1 MSVVG
6 GTVVGM
12 FGIDGTHPFLAEIS
26 ANVDDIAADAIV
38 EALSCG
44 GVERISM
51 STVARS
57 EGRTPAAINQ
67 RHGGRAA
74 FLSGVVCQFSVRWV
88 RWIRLAGF
96 LSVVPIRLPEDEREL
111 LGVRAWP
118 MLRALAE
125 GEARAGRPACAA
137 HVAWA
142 LAEERDHIARHLAVR
157 LGGAP
162 SSGQLEVLVA
172 LADGLRNR
180 VAALESPL
188 ALEEAREL
196 LRHHITSVF
205 DLPLEELDHD
215 RAEHDE
221 DGWYGDLSY
230 M

>member
-1 MSVVG
+1 MVC
-6 GTVVGM
+6 M
-12 FGIDGTHPFLAEIS
+12 FGLDDPHPFLTEIS
-26 ANVDDIAADAIV
+26 ANVDDIATDAIV
-38 EALSCG
+38 EALSG
-44 GVERISM
+44 GGIDQISM

-74 FLSGVVCQFSVRWV
+74 FLSGVVERFSVRWV
-88 RWIRLAGF
+88 RWVRGAGF
-96 LSVVPIRLPEDEREL
+96 LSVVPVRLPADERDL

-125 GEARAGRPACAA
+125 GEARAGRPACAD

-142 LAEERDHIARHLAVR
+142 LTEEREHIARHLAVR
-157 LGGAP
+157 VGDRP
-162 SSGQLEVLVA
+162 SAGQLEVLLA

-180 VAALESPL
+180 VAAFDHPL
-188 ALEEAREL
+188 APEDARGL

-205 DLPLEELDHD
+205 GLPLEERDQD
-215 RAEHDE
+215 RAEPDE
-221 DGWYGDLSY
+221 DACYGDLAY